1 MQRLATAIT
10 RMLVVLLLLLSA
22 ITVAAQGDSQI
33 RFVHAVPGVGAVDVY
48 VNGGLA
54 VSGLSLG
61 QASGY
66 ISALAGNHSVTVTP
80 SGTTVVLWEQSIS
93 TSSGRAHTF
102 IASSPSAP
110 RFDVFDDN
118 LTALPFG
125 TTRLLLVHAVE
136 GAPGVDVRLAA
147 AVQLGDAVQEAG
159 TTIAANMI
167 YGASFGAF
175 DLPAQTYPVSVFA
188 AGSSDAAIIESATL
202 NLAAGTSN
210 IVVVFGAPTAPSAM
224 ILSAPTGAGASD
236 GFVRFVH
243 AVQGA
248 PAVDVFVNDSLL
260 VPGLS
265 LDRASEHIALP
276 AGEHIVTLR
285 PEGSADE
292 ILSSNFS
299 VNAGGAQTIVALPGE
314 TGIEAAV
321 FVDDLSGV
329 TPTTATATFI
339 NAMSGSTITN
349 VTLGDTV
356 ISDSVAFGS
365 SGLATVFSPTS
376 GSIAYTVTVA
386 SGSGTLQSQSQ
397 AFYGGTYYNL
407 IAVEGTSFIPPR
419 LIIAGTAIAQTLAS
433 APGAGTQL
441 AVVPQQPS
449 EPSAPSSEVVSPAQ
463 PVQPTPP
470 PAAGSEDGPTA
481 RIVLDP
487 GANLQLRQYPSAEA
501 LSLGLAPSGTVLS
514 VIGREGRPVALVEGQ
529 EPPAEAADWVD
540 PAEGLAE
547 DEDLVPGETWLRVS
561 YATPD
566 GGQIIAWVNAQYL
579 DVRDERGR
587 RQRLADLE
595 TFGGNVPGEA
605 SGTAVTPPP
614 VPTYRVSVEVFN
626 LNPGINLNVRRTAD
640 TTSEV
645 LARLSN
651 GTVAEF
657 VGLIEADPDDAEALQ
672 NWVFISYQPAE
683 GGTITGWVSTQYVRY
698 EFSGRQ
704 VTLDEL
710 KERGFYAEVERDR
723 IGQIRGTSSQVTI
736 PTPDPTRN
744 AFVAEVV
751 LNQGANLQFRRSPD
765 ASSESLNLI
774 PSGTRLIV
782 SSRTAVGD
790 WIKVTYEGEEGW
802 IASQFVVLSFNG
814 AFVPV
819 EQVPVEETTEP
830 ATENAG

>member
-10 RMLVVLLLLLSA
+10 RMLVVLLLLLSSIA
-22 ITVAAQGDSQI
+22 VAAQGNSQI

-54 VSGLSLG
+54 VSSLSLG

-66 ISALAGNHSVTVTP
+66 ISAPAGNHSVTVTP
-80 SGTTVVLWEQSIS
+80 SGTAVVLWEQSIT
-93 TSSGRAHTF
+93 TSSDRAHTF

-136 GAPGVDVRLAA
+136 GAPSVDVRLAA
-147 AVQLGDAVQEAG
+147 AVQLGGSLQEAG
-159 TTIAANMI
+159 TTIASNVT

-175 DLPAQTYPVSVFA
+175 DLPAQTYPVSIFA
-188 AGSSDAAIIESATL
+188 AGSSDAAIIENAAL

-210 IVVVFGAPTAPSAM
+210 IVVVFGTPTAPSAM
-224 ILSAPTGAGASD
+224 ILSAPTGASEND

-260 VPGLS
+260 VPGLR

-299 VNAGGAQTIVALPGE
+299 VTAGSARTIVALPGE

-349 VTLGDTV
+349 VTLADTI

-365 SGLATVFSPTS
+365 SGLAAVFAPTS
-376 GSIAYTVTVA
+376 GSIAYTVSVP
-386 SGSGTLQSQSQ
+386 SGSATLQSQSQ

-419 LIIAGTAIAQTLAS
+419 LIIAGTTLTQTLAS

-441 AVVPQQPS
+441 VVAPQQ
-449 EPSAPSSEVVSPAQ
+449 PSAPSSEVVSPSQ
-463 PVQPTPP
+463 PAQPTPP
-470 PAAGSEDGPTA
+470 PATASTTGPTA

-501 LSLGLAPSGTVLS
+501 LSLGLAPSGTVLG

-547 DEDLVPGETWLRVS
+547 NEDLVPGETWLRVS

-605 SGTAVTPPP
+605 SGTAITPPP

-626 LNPGINLNVRRTAD
+626 LNPGVNLNVRRTPD
-640 TTSEV
+640 TSSEV

-657 VGLIEADPDDAEALQ
+657 IGLIEADPDDVEGLQ

-751 LNQGANLQFRRSPD
+751 LNPGANLQFRRTPD

-790 WIKVTYEGEEGW
+790 WLKVTYEGEEGW

-819 EQVPVEETTEP
+819 EQVPVEEIPEP
-830 ATENAG
+830 ETENAG